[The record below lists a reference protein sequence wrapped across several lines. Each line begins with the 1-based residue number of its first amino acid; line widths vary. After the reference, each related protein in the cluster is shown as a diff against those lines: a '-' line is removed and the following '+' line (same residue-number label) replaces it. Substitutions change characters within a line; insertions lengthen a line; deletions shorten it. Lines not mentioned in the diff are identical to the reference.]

1 MWLYCHFGAL
11 AALAACVGGFACR
24 LCLVALTTKD
34 LQVRV
39 VVIPSAALIIDMV
52 NVMRAISVTAVSADG
67 TITG

>member
-1 MWLYCHFGAL
+1 MRLYCHFGAL
-11 AALAACVGGFACR
+11 AALSACVGGFACR
-24 LCLVALTTKD
+24 LCLVALTTKN

-39 VVIPSAALIIDMV
+39 IVIPSTALVVDVV